1 MQRMGKISRYY
12 RHFTGIAFVRDILT
26 MQSGTI
32 VYLAATFLSSV
43 VFARVLGVEQY
54 GIYAVA
60 LALVGTI
67 NTFINFGQGSALLV
81 FFSENFGKKD
91 RAGMAAVVRNFVDV
105 SAVCSLLLL
114 LAAFLAPQLSVWI
127 YDRSDIGIF
136 SAILFLSAAID
147 IWNSLPIVLLQAT
160 RTVRQKVILEQS
172 ANVSF
177 IALAILSLLLGY
189 GIMGIVVSQLLAGCI
204 FLPIS
209 FIVLRRSARSLALP
223 GIRDVLHVRFA
234 ETRPYLV
241 QGLLFSADKSIG
253 NLFPN
258 GLFFIMSF
266 VTTPGIVGLCRIA
279 MKFSTLPRTLIL
291 PQVVEL
297 STTVLSSLKA
307 QGIDVLRRSTAT
319 IIKHTVAIHAAM
331 SFGALLLVPP
341 IMYFLYGPEYAAAIP
356 LTLWLILL
364 SLPISLCIANS
375 PILRLFRKI
384 HLSIFETILKWP
396 LIAAGFLTT
405 HTLLGPLP
413 AFAIAFVIA
422 NAGPLLLS
430 GYIFHFLL
438 PARHAR

>member
-1 MQRMGKISRYY
+1 MR
-12 RHFTGIAFVRDILT
+12 FVRDILT

-54 GIYAVA
+54 GVYAVA

-81 FFSENFGKKD
+81 FFAENFGKKD
-91 RAGMAAVVRNFVDV
+91 RAGMAAVLRNFIDV

-114 LAAFLAPQLSVWI
+114 IAALLAPQLSSWI
-127 YDRSDIGIF
+127 YDRNDIGIF

-147 IWNSLPIVLLQAT
+147 IWNSLPIVVLQAT

-172 ANVSF
+172 ANISF
-177 IALAILSLLLGY
+177 IALAIVSLLLGY
-189 GIMGIVVSQLLAGCI
+189 GIMGIVLSQLIAGCL

-209 FIVLRRSARSLALP
+209 YSVLRRHAHTLALP
-223 GIRDVLHVRFA
+223 GMREVLRVRFQ
-234 ETRPYLV
+234 ETRPYLA

-258 GLFFIMSF
+258 GLYFLMSF
-266 VTTPGIVGLCRIA
+266 VTSPAIVGLCRIA

-307 QGIDVLRRSTAT
+307 QGIDVLRRKTAT

-331 SFGALLLVPP
+331 SFGSLLAIPP
-341 IMYFLYGPEYAAAIP
+341 VMYFLYGPEYAAAIP
-356 LTLWLILL
+356 LTLWLVLL
-364 SLPISLCIANS
+364 SLPVSLCIANS

-384 HLSIFETILKWP
+384 HLSIAETILKWP
-396 LIAAGFLTT
+396 LIAAGFFV
-405 HTLLGPLP
+405 GYPIIGALP
-413 AFAIAFVIA
+413 AFIVSFVIA
-422 NAGPLLLS
+422 NLGPLLLT
-430 GYIFHFLL
+430 GYIFRFLL
-438 PARHAR
+438 PAKHHP